1 MDVLGLID
9 EIEDIVESAGSLP
22 LTSKVLVQKEEL
34 LDIIS
39 ELRIKLPD
47 EIKQAAWIKEE
58 RERIISEANKD
69 AEQIIKETRL
79 KLEELVSKEEV
90 LKEANE
96 RAKDLM
102 NKAQIASTN
111 LKRSSLEYSDKLLMN
126 AQENLKDMITTLNE
140 NRTELRKMSASVSQ
154 ENQLQN
160 KEEKSKNKCES
171 T

>member
-9 EIEDIVESAGSLP
+9 EIEDIVETAGSLP

-96 RAKDLM
+96 RAKDIM

-154 ENQLQN
+154 ENHIAQE
-160 KEEKSKNKCES
+160 KEEK
-171 T
+171 

>member
-9 EIEDIVESAGSLP
+9 EIEDIVETAGSLP

-96 RAKDLM
+96 RAKDIM

-140 NRTELRKMSASVSQ
+140 NRTELRKMSASVSLG
-154 ENQLQN
+154 NQVQN
-160 KEEKSKNKCES
+160 KEEK
-171 T
+171 

>member
-58 RERIISEANKD
+58 RERILSEANKD

-102 NKAQIASTN
+102 NKAQVASTN

-126 AQENLKDMITTLNE
+126 AQENLKEMITTLNE
-140 NRTELRKMSASVSQ
+140 NRTELRKMAASVSQ
-154 ENQLQN
+154 ESQVAKE
-160 KEEKSKNKCES
+160 KEEK
-171 T
+171 

>member
-9 EIEDIVESAGSLP
+9 EIEDIVETASSLP

-96 RAKDLM
+96 RAKDIM

-154 ENQLQN
+154 ENHAAQE
-160 KEEKSKNKCES
+160 KEEK
-171 T
+171 

>member
-9 EIEDIVESAGSLP
+9 EIEDIVETAGSLP

-96 RAKDLM
+96 RAKDIM

-140 NRTELRKMSASVSQ
+140 NRTELRKISASVIQ
-154 ENQLQN
+154 ENHVAQE
-160 KEEKSKNKCES
+160 KEEK
-171 T
+171 

>member
-79 KLEELVSKEEV
+79 KLVELVSKEEV

-154 ENQLQN
+154 ENQLAKE
-160 KEEKSKNKCES
+160 KEEK
-171 T
+171 

>member
-9 EIEDIVESAGSLP
+9 EIEDIVETASSLP

-96 RAKDLM
+96 RAKDIM

-111 LKRSSLEYSDKLLMN
+111 LKRSSFEYSDKLLMN

-154 ENQLQN
+154 ENHVAQE
-160 KEEKSKNKCES
+160 KEEK
-171 T
+171 

>member
-126 AQENLKDMITTLNE
+126 AQENLKEMITTLNE

-154 ENQLQN
+154 DNQAV
-160 KEEKSKNKCES
+160 KREEK
-171 T
+171 

>member
-9 EIEDIVESAGSLP
+9 EIEDIVETAGSLP

-58 RERIISEANKD
+58 RERIISEAHKD

-96 RAKDLM
+96 RAKDIM

-111 LKRSSLEYSDKLLMN
+111 LKRSSLEYSDKHLMN

-154 ENQLQN
+154 ENHVAQE
-160 KEEKSKNKCES
+160 KEEK
-171 T
+171 

>member
-9 EIEDIVESAGSLP
+9 EIEDIVETAGSLP

-140 NRTELRKMSASVSQ
+140 NRTELRKMSASVNQ

-160 KEEKSKNKCES
+160 KEEK
-171 T
+171 

>member
-102 NKAQIASTN
+102 NKAQVASTN

-126 AQENLKDMITTLNE
+126 AQENLKEMITTLNE
-140 NRTELRKMSASVSQ
+140 NRTELRKMAASVSQ
-154 ENQLQN
+154 ESQVAQE
-160 KEEKSKNKCES
+160 KEEK
-171 T
+171 

>member
-9 EIEDIVESAGSLP
+9 EIEDIVETASSLP

-96 RAKDLM
+96 RAKDIM

-154 ENQLQN
+154 ENHVAQN
-160 KEEKSKNKCES
+160 KEEK
-171 T
+171 

>member
-58 RERIISEANKD
+58 RDRIISEANKD

-154 ENQLQN
+154 ENQVAKE
-160 KEEKSKNKCES
+160 KEEK
-171 T
+171 

>member
-154 ENQLQN
+154 ENHVAQE
-160 KEEKSKNKCES
+160 KEEK
-171 T
+171 

>member
-1 MDVLGLID
+1 MDGLGLID
-9 EIEDIVESAGSLP
+9 EIEDIVETAGSLP

-96 RAKDLM
+96 RAKDIM

-154 ENQLQN
+154 ENHVAQE
-160 KEEKSKNKCES
+160 KEEK
-171 T
+171 

>member
-140 NRTELRKMSASVSQ
+140 NRTELRKMSASVNQ
-154 ENQLQN
+154 ENQVAKE
-160 KEEKSKNKCES
+160 KEEK
-171 T
+171 

>member
-154 ENQLQN
+154 GNQVTKE
-160 KEEKSKNKCES
+160 KEEK
-171 T
+171 

>member
-9 EIEDIVESAGSLP
+9 EIEDIVETAGSLP

-96 RAKDLM
+96 RAKDIM

-140 NRTELRKMSASVSQ
+140 NRTELRKMSASVIQ
-154 ENQLQN
+154 ENHVAQE
-160 KEEKSKNKCES
+160 KEEK
-171 T
+171 

>member
-126 AQENLKDMITTLNE
+126 AQENLKDMITTL
-140 NRTELRKMSASVSQ
+140 
-154 ENQLQN
+154 
-160 KEEKSKNKCES
+160 
-171 T
+171 

>member
-9 EIEDIVESAGSLP
+9 EIEDIVETAGSLP

-58 RERIISEANKD
+58 RERILSEANKD

-102 NKAQIASTN
+102 NKAQVASTN

-126 AQENLKDMITTLNE
+126 AQENLKEMITTLNE
-140 NRTELRKMSASVSQ
+140 NRTELRKMAASVSQ
-154 ENQLQN
+154 ESQVAQE
-160 KEEKSKNKCES
+160 KEEK
-171 T
+171 

>member
-9 EIEDIVESAGSLP
+9 EIEDIVETASSLP

-154 ENQLQN
+154 ENHVAQE
-160 KEEKSKNKCES
+160 KEEK
-171 T
+171 

>member
-9 EIEDIVESAGSLP
+9 EIEDIVETAGSLP

-96 RAKDLM
+96 RAKDIM

-111 LKRSSLEYSDKLLMN
+111 LKRSSLEYSDKFLMN

-154 ENQLQN
+154 ENHVAQN
-160 KEEKSKNKCES
+160 KEEK
-171 T
+171 

>member
-9 EIEDIVESAGSLP
+9 EIEDIVESASSLP

-140 NRTELRKMSASVSQ
+140 NRTELRKMSASVNQ
-154 ENQLQN
+154 ENQLAKE
-160 KEEKSKNKCES
+160 KEEK
-171 T
+171 

>member
-9 EIEDIVESAGSLP
+9 EIEDIVETAGSLP

-96 RAKDLM
+96 RAKDIM

-111 LKRSSLEYSDKLLMN
+111 LKHSSLEYSDKLLMN

-154 ENQLQN
+154 ENHVAQE
-160 KEEKSKNKCES
+160 KEEK
-171 T
+171 

>member
-9 EIEDIVESAGSLP
+9 EIEDIIESAGSLP

-140 NRTELRKMSASVSQ
+140 NRTELRKMSASVNQ
-154 ENQLQN
+154 ENQVAKE
-160 KEEKSKNKCES
+160 KEEK
-171 T
+171 

>member
-9 EIEDIVESAGSLP
+9 EIEDIVETAGSLP

-96 RAKDLM
+96 RAKDIM

-140 NRTELRKMSASVSQ
+140 NRTELRKMWASVSQ
-154 ENQLQN
+154 ENHVAQE
-160 KEEKSKNKCES
+160 KEEK
-171 T
+171 

>member
-9 EIEDIVESAGSLP
+9 EIEDIVETAGSLL

-96 RAKDLM
+96 RAKDIM

-154 ENQLQN
+154 ENHVAQN
-160 KEEKSKNKCES
+160 KEEK
-171 T
+171 

>member
-58 RERIISEANKD
+58 RERILSEANKD

-102 NKAQIASTN
+102 NKAQLASTN

-126 AQENLKDMITTLNE
+126 AQENLKEMITTLNE
-140 NRTELRKMSASVSQ
+140 NRTELRKMAASVSQ
-154 ENQLQN
+154 ESQVAQE
-160 KEEKSKNKCES
+160 KEEK
-171 T
+171 

>member
-9 EIEDIVESAGSLP
+9 EIEDIVESASSLP

-154 ENQLQN
+154 GNQVTKE
-160 KEEKSKNKCES
+160 KEEK
-171 T
+171 

>member
-9 EIEDIVESAGSLP
+9 EIEDIVETASSLP

-154 ENQLQN
+154 ENHVAQN
-160 KEEKSKNKCES
+160 KEEK
-171 T
+171 

>member
-102 NKAQIASTN
+102 SKAQVASTN

-126 AQENLKDMITTLNE
+126 AQENLKEMITTLNE
-140 NRTELRKMSASVSQ
+140 NRTELRKMAASVSQ
-154 ENQLQN
+154 ESQVAQE
-160 KEEKSKNKCES
+160 KEEK
-171 T
+171 

>member
-9 EIEDIVESAGSLP
+9 EIEDIVETAVSLP

-96 RAKDLM
+96 RAKDIM

-154 ENQLQN
+154 ENHVAQE
-160 KEEKSKNKCES
+160 KEEK
-171 T
+171 

>member
-9 EIEDIVESAGSLP
+9 EIEDIVETAGSLP

-96 RAKDLM
+96 RAKDIM

-140 NRTELRKMSASVSQ
+140 NRTELRKMSASVNQ
-154 ENQLQN
+154 ENQVQN
-160 KEEKSKNKCES
+160 KEEK
-171 T
+171 

>member
-126 AQENLKDMITTLNE
+126 AQDNLKVMITTLNE

-160 KEEKSKNKCES
+160 KEEK
-171 T
+171 

>member
-9 EIEDIVESAGSLP
+9 EIEDIVETASSLP

-96 RAKDLM
+96 RAKDIM

-154 ENQLQN
+154 ENHVAQE
-160 KEEKSKNKCES
+160 KEEK
-171 T
+171 

>member
-9 EIEDIVESAGSLP
+9 EIEDIVETASSLP
-22 LTSKVLVQKEEL
+22 LTNKVLVQKEEL

-154 ENQLQN
+154 ENHVAQE
-160 KEEKSKNKCES
+160 KEEK
-171 T
+171 

>member
-9 EIEDIVESAGSLP
+9 EIEDIVETAGSLP

-154 ENQLQN
+154 GNQVTKE
-160 KEEKSKNKCES
+160 KEEK
-171 T
+171 

>member
-9 EIEDIVESAGSLP
+9 EIEDIVETAGSLP

-154 ENQLQN
+154 ENHVAQE
-160 KEEKSKNKCES
+160 KEEK
-171 T
+171 